1 MQQTLYGNQQELLH
15 SIAIKNFS
23 QSTQTYVYGTQLMPR
38 KMRQRKLFLGF
49 AVVISYFLILRAI
62 ELDEENVLAITA
74 EDCARITALGNC
86 HCVRDINNLTE
97 IKCAKSSVNISV
109 NSVKDVELNC
119 GSDFYVNKLSS
130 LPQLGTLRETTYTT
144 TYNCTHITEL
154 LAQLA
159 LTPRSALSV
168 HGLKMKQVTLDIF
181 GSDLKRLRNVSQ
193 LELRGNM
200 NPPKLNETKLMRQE
214 LAGDI
219 LTPLPGLFE
228 LIIDLNFAQLP
239 TDLLKPVPNIN
250 GISLYG
256 ALLTFPSDVFQY
268 LRRLR
273 QLELRRHHFEQ
284 RLRENIFQNLTT
296 IRGLYMINCSITAIP
311 EHIFAPLKTL
321 RNLNLMGNQ
330 LSELPPKLL
339 AQQKGLQTLNLAD
352 NRIQVIPLGFFVA
365 TTRLVKLTLSRNR
378 LRHLA
383 ANVLPP
389 LTSLIELEID
399 NNVLRTIA
407 SHTFVQPNR
416 LIKLDLTNNQ
426 LDWPAEED
434 CAIFDGL
441 QRLQRL
447 LLRNNSLHYL
457 CDRLGSSNHS
467 TNALSVLDVR
477 QNQLKLIGSQL
488 IDTLNTSE
496 SFSAVHLSENPW
508 DCNCSAQPLLSFVK
522 NNRRR
527 LNDASVMRCENAQLA
542 PLLDLSFRDFC
553 LPEVGVRTVVVV
565 ILVCLIALG
574 LTLTTTALC
583 YYKYRIELKIWLY
596 AHRLC
601 LCCVSERDV
610 DRDRKWDAF
619 ISYSHH
625 DEEFVEKELVPGLEQ
640 GSPPF
645 KICIH
650 VRDWL
655 AGAYIPEQIIDSVEQ
670 SRRTIIVLSQ
680 HFIESDW
687 AQMEFRTAHQ
697 CAVNEGR
704 SRIILVVYG
713 EIKETE
719 LLDQDLRAYLKMNTY
734 LKWGDPWF
742 WRKIRYAMPH
752 VQRSELKLN
761 SSAEEL
767 EKN

>member
-1 MQQTLYGNQQELLH
+1 
-15 SIAIKNFS
+15 
-23 QSTQTYVYGTQLMPR
+23 
-38 KMRQRKLFLGF
+38 MRQSELVLVIL
-49 AVVISYFLILRAI
+49 VVISYFHILRAI
-62 ELDEENVLAITA
+62 EFDEESVPALTA
-74 EDCARITALGNC
+74 EDCASITTLGNC
-86 HCVRDINNLTE
+86 DCVRDVNNSTE
-97 IKCAKSSVNISV
+97 IICASSSVNISV
-109 NSVKDVELNC
+109 SNVNGVELKC
-119 GSDFYVNKLSS
+119 GDDFHVNKISNV
-130 LPQLGTLRETTYTT
+130 PHLGTLRETTSTT
-144 TYNCTHITEL
+144 TYNCMHISDL
-154 LAQLA
+154 LVQLA
-159 LTPRSALSV
+159 LTPRSTLNV
-168 HGLKMKQVTLDIF
+168 HGLKMKQLTLEIF
-181 GSDLKRLRNVSQ
+181 QSDFSRLRRVTT
-193 LELRGNM
+193 LELRADT
-200 NPPKLNETKLMRQE
+200 NPPSVNELSLPRQE

-219 LTPLPGLFE
+219 LTPMPDLFA
-228 LIIDLNFAQLP
+228 LTIDLNFMQLP
-239 TDLLKPVPNIN
+239 TDLFKPVPNIN
-250 GISLYG
+250 DITLIGE
-256 ALLTFPSDVFQY
+256 LLTFPSDAFQY

-273 QLELRRHHFEQ
+273 QLSLRGHYFEH
-284 RLRENIFQNLTT
+284 RLRENIFQNLTM
-296 IRGLYMINCSITAIP
+296 IRGLYMRNCSITALP
-311 EHIFAPLKTL
+311 EHIFAPLKML
-321 RNLNLMGNQ
+321 RNLNLMSNQ
-330 LSELPPKLL
+330 LSELPSKLL
-339 AQQKGLQTLNLAD
+339 AQQKGLQTLNLGE
-352 NRIQVIPLGFFVA
+352 NRIQFIPLGFFDA
-365 TTRLVKLTLSRNR
+365 TTKLVKLTLSHNR

-383 ANVLPP
+383 ADVLPP
-389 LTSLIELEID
+389 LTSLIELEVD
-399 NNVLRTIA
+399 SNELRTIA
-407 SHTFVQPNR
+407 SHTFAQPNR

-426 LDWPAEED
+426 LDWAADED
-434 CAIFDGL
+434 CAIFEGL

-467 TNALSVLDVR
+467 TNALSDLDVR
-477 QNQLKLIGSQL
+477 QNQLKLIGAQL

-496 SFSAVHLSENPW
+496 SFTAVHLSENPW

-527 LNDASVMRCENAQLA
+527 LGDAADMRCENPQLA
-542 PLLDLSFRDFC
+542 RLLDLSFRDFC
-553 LPEVGVRTVVVV
+553 LPEMGVRTVLVV
-565 ILVCLIALG
+565 ILVCVIALG

-640 GSPPF
+640 GTPPF
-645 KICIH
+645 KVCIH

-704 SRIILVVYG
+704 SRIILVVHG

-719 LLDQDLRAYLKMNTY
+719 LLDPDLKAYLKMNTY

-742 WRKIRYAMPH
+742 WRKLRYAMPH
-752 VQRSELKLN
+752 ARRGELQVN
-761 SSAEEL
+761 SNAEEL
-767 EKN
+767 EKI